1 MNRIARGCAGVLAGV
16 LFSGTAAA
24 ADPFELDL
32 TVGQDN
38 KQFGFDNVDD
48 AAEALDRD
56 NLLREFPQY
65 TETTTVLTQINF
77 RGLNA
82 SLDFPQADTTLVF
95 EIEGVELTPG
105 SNSVSFQGQTRD
117 DSIEQLK
124 DFLKKNKFA
133 LKNLQTRSA
142 QATPIDPLA
151 GNPGSLMN
159 QRMRG
164 DFDRG
169 FTHRVSQI
177 WGCGCSAFD
186 FSQPQPIMVAAAD
199 DMQGIFA
206 EARARAAAL
215 RGENEVGIGLA
226 GQSLRGTA
234 ANGTKYRSTQLQLP
248 FSYTVKFDSDPRR
261 KLSFELPLSYTDS
274 EGAASYSAGFSV
286 AYTHPVSD
294 NWSLT
299 PAAGIGA
306 TGSEDLGAGG
316 GLASYSLTSSY
327 THRLGDWALSMGNSI
342 GRYESVGIK
351 IGDIEAEY
359 DVQNTVF
366 TNGLLVTG
374 PTSLIARGIVME
386 YSFTDTRLT
395 GTDLFSNRYD
405 EVGIGLGFIKT
416 DSGVITR
423 YFKTG
428 LSYLWGENDI
438 KGVRLALNL
447 RF

>member
-1 MNRIARGCAGVLAGV
+1 MKKIARGCAGVLAGM
-16 LFSGTAAA
+16 LLAGTAAA
-24 ADPFELDL
+24 ADPFELDM

-48 AAEALDRD
+48 AADALDRD

-65 TETTTVLTQINF
+65 NDTVTVQTQINF
-77 RGLNA
+77 RGLDATLN
-82 SLDFPQADTTLVF
+82 FPQSGPLLEFHID
-95 EIEGVELTPG
+95 GVELEPG
-105 SNSVSFQGQTRD
+105 SDTVTFQGQTRD
-117 DSIEQLK
+117 ESIEMLK
-124 DFLKKNKFA
+124 DFLKENKFA

-186 FSQPQPIMVAAAD
+186 FSQPQPIMVASAD

-206 EARARAAAL
+206 EARARAAAI

-226 GQSLRGTA
+226 GQSTRGTA
-234 ANGTKYRSTQLQLP
+234 TNGSKYRSTTLQLP
-248 FSYTVKFDSDPRR
+248 FSYTVKFDADPRR
-261 KLSFELPLSYTDS
+261 KLSFELPLSYTDN
-274 EGAASYSAGFSV
+274 EGAASYSAGFSL
-286 AYTHPVSD
+286 AYTHPIND

-327 THRLGDWALSMGNSI
+327 SHRLGDWALSLGNSI

-359 DVQNTVF
+359 DVQNTAF
-366 TNGLLVTG
+366 TNGLLVSG

-405 EVGIGLGFIKT
+405 EVGVGLGFIKT
-416 DSGVITR
+416 DHGAITR

-428 LSYLWGENDI
+428 LSYLWGENDL
-438 KGVRLALNL
+438 KAVRLALNL

>member
-1 MNRIARGCAGVLAGV
+1 ML
-16 LFSGTAAA
+16 LTGTAAA
-24 ADPFELDL
+24 ADPFELDM

-48 AAEALDRD
+48 AADALDRD

-65 TETTTVLTQINF
+65 NDSIAVMTLINF
-77 RGLNA
+77 RGLDA
-82 SLDFPQADTTLVF
+82 SLDFQQSSTTLVF
-95 EIEGVELTPG
+95 RVDGVDLVPG
-105 SNSVSFQGQTRD
+105 SDTVSFQGQTRD
-117 DSIEQLK
+117 DSIELLK
-124 DFLKKNKFA
+124 DFLKENKFA

-186 FSQPQPIMVAAAD
+186 FSQPQPIMVASAD

-206 EARARAAAL
+206 EARARAAAI

-226 GQSLRGTA
+226 GQSTRGTA
-234 ANGTKYRSTQLQLP
+234 INGSKYRSTTLQLP
-248 FSYTVKFDSDPRR
+248 FSYTVKFDADPRR
-261 KLSFELPLSYTDS
+261 KLSFELPLSYTDN
-274 EGAASYSAGFSV
+274 EGAASYSAGFSL

-299 PAAGIGA
+299 PAVGIGA

-327 THRLGDWALSMGNSI
+327 SHRLGDWALSLGNSI

-366 TNGLLVTG
+366 TNGLLVSG

-405 EVGIGLGFIKT
+405 EIGVGLGFIKT
-416 DSGVITR
+416 DNGAITR

-428 LSYLWGENDI
+428 LSYLWGENDL